1 MSEGNVSAGDLDAV
15 VYYDNPLLTLD
26 RWLKNCASLGGDSK
40 KLIDKSFDS
49 IFANKLWI
57 HKLIESAVG
66 GLGKHGKLLVCEH
79 HVSHAA
85 SAFYPSPFE
94 SAAIITIDG
103 VGEWATTTIGHGR
116 DSSIEIIKQ
125 INYPHSLGLLYSAFT
140 YFCGFK
146 VNSGEYKLM
155 GLAPYGE
162 SKYYQRIKD
171 CLIDIKQDGSYR
183 LNLDY
188 FEYHRDAVMVSD
200 DFGGIFDGP
209 RRKPESMITRREM
222 DLAASIQKIT
232 EEVISRM
239 VEHTRRITDEK
250 NLCLAGGVALNCV
263 ANSKILAGGQFEN
276 IWVQPA
282 AGDAGGALGA
292 ALYSTYNTFK
302 VKRKASGRDAQKG
315 SYLGPSFS
323 NTYIENFLKS
333 RNARY
338 STAQNSADL
347 CAEVAKMLAEGKV
360 VGFFSG
366 RMEFGPRALGARSI
380 LANPMLP
387 EMQQKLNLKIKFR
400 ESFRPFAPAV
410 LCERADD
417 YFEFSGESP
426 YMLLTAPVNR
436 SLRQDFTLADY
447 ISDGSSDMLHA
458 VSQKR
463 SYIPAVTHVDYSA
476 RLQTVNKFDHPLF
489 HQLLSEFEKI
499 TGCAVLVNT
508 SFNVRGEPIICTP
521 EDAYLCF
528 MRTDMDVLA
537 LENFILLKED
547 QETLSDDQ
555 DWRQMY
561 ELD

>member
-1 MSEGNVSAGDLDAV
+1 MVGD
-15 VYYDNPLLTLD
+15 
-26 RWLKNCASLGGDSK
+26 
-40 KLIDKSFDS
+40 
-49 IFANKLWI
+49 
-57 HKLIESAVG
+57 E
-66 GLGKHGKLLVCEH
+66 
-79 HVSHAA
+79 
-85 SAFYPSPFE
+85 
-94 SAAIITIDG
+94 
-103 VGEWATTTIGHGR
+103 
-116 DSSIEIIKQ
+116 
-125 INYPHSLGLLYSAFT
+125 
-140 YFCGFK
+140 
-146 VNSGEYKLM
+146 
-155 GLAPYGE
+155 
-162 SKYYQRIKD
+162 
-171 CLIDIKQDGSYR
+171 
-183 LNLDY
+183 
-188 FEYHRDAVMVSD
+188 
-200 DFGGIFDGP
+200 FGGIFDGP

-222 DLAASIQKIT
+222 DLAASIQKVT
-232 EEVISRM
+232 EEVISKM
-239 VEHTRRITDEK
+239 VVYTRRITDEK

-263 ANSKILAGGQFEN
+263 ANSKILADRQFEN
-276 IWVQPA
+276 VWVQPA

-292 ALYSTYNTFK
+292 ALYSSYSIFK
-302 VKRKASGRDAQKG
+302 VRRKISPRDAQKG

-323 NTYIENFLKS
+323 GAYIESFLKS

-347 CAEVAKMLAEGKV
+347 CAQIARMLAAGKI

-410 LCERADD
+410 LSEKAFD

-426 YMLLTAPVNR
+426 YMLMTAPVNR
-436 SLRQDFTLADY
+436 NLRHDFELGDY
-447 ISDGSSDMLHA
+447 ISVHSSDMLQA
-458 VSQKR
+458 VNQMR
-463 SYIPAVTHVDYSA
+463 STIPAVTHVDYSA
-476 RLQTVNKFDHPLF
+476 RLQTVNKLDHPLF

-537 LENFILLKED
+537 LERCILLKED
-547 QETLSDDQ
+547 QEALSGDL
-555 DWRQMY
+555 DWRKIY